1 MCMETTGL
9 GPNDERIMNARPIN
23 DVWIDFCSYLDR
35 HIANDKRGVIV
46 AWNGASCD
54 MEWLYRITQSPHATL
69 SFPDRIKY
77 FIDPFYQIK

>member
-1 MCMETTGL
+1 METTGL

-35 HIANDKRGVIV
+35 HIANDERDVIV

-54 MEWLYRITQSPHATL
+54 ME
-69 SFPDRIKY
+69 
-77 FIDPFYQIK
+77 